1 MQLILANSDYTFD
14 ASEQEI
20 TLVAPSNILDV
31 ERILRITN
39 ITTKAVI
46 YDSERRTYP
55 ISIAAGVI
63 THTYDLAGMADADE
77 LQIVVDGRGSTLLT
91 RTYQAAA
98 AADIIVKAS
107 PGLLHSIIVG
117 KDVAG
122 GIIEVSDHATDGDGN
137 VVLYLADPDVGT
149 YLVDAEFAVGIA
161 VDMTTQTNVTF
172 VWR

>member
-1 MQLILANSDYTFD
+1 MQSILSNSEYTFD
-14 ASEQEI
+14 ASAQEI
-20 TLVAPSNILDV
+20 TLVAPFDILDE

-39 ITTKAVI
+39 LATKAVI

-55 ISIAAGVI
+55 ISVAGGVI
-63 THTYDLAGMADADE
+63 THTYDLTGMADADE
-77 LQIVVDGRGSTLLT
+77 LQIIIGVGSTLFT

-98 AADIIVKAS
+98 AADIIIKAT
-107 PGLLHSIIVG
+107 PGTMHSIIVG
-117 KDVAG
+117 KDVASG
-122 GIIEVSDHATDGDGN
+122 VIEVSDHATDGDGN
-137 VVLYLADPDVGT
+137 VVLYLEEPNVGT